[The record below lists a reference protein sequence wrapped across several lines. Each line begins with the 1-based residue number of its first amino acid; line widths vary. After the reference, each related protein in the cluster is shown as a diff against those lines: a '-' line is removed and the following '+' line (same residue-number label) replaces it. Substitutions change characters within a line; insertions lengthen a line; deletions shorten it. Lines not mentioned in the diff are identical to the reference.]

1 MHDSTQVDRLRIQSQ
16 LLKLTR
22 HYQAKSPTTSTLIPA
37 SQFPTDRQLSAE
49 TTQQQLVQLLID
61 EQNEHNPNQE
71 AGVWEKVF
79 WKRIVESIEAGFADR
94 RRDGEGEQVDDEKPT
109 TQEVH
114 PSILEEMVKH
124 LSASSTS
131 TPSSSSRRWCWG
143 PLLHRDRWKSVA
155 THEDGRMI
163 SAGTTGLRTWKASI
177 ALSNHL
183 IASPTLVS
191 GAAVPPTVVELGA
204 GMGLVSLVA
213 ASLHPTIRVTSTDVN
228 PDVLVQLDQNVRI
241 NGLDDRIR
249 VSSLDWENVNSSERV
264 PTGIWAPEEY
274 ESLLI
279 LGADIV
285 YDPTL
290 ASYLAATLSV
300 LLRPAAEDLPV
311 KATASRR
318 TALIAGTIRNESTWE
333 HFLTECSK
341 YRLAFCPIYKNSN
354 SSIKCLL
361 ISHRKAARSLLI
373 EPVDLLIP
381 PDDGG
386 IVGTEGWEGEGEVR
400 LIKIV
405 AKPLTRQKDA
415 QVLAQDGRQSTL
427 RQAVYDNLDATLK
440 ICADLP
446 NFPSSPARSKWS
458 FPSGRA
464 SQRDDSTFAASL
476 LTHSRT
482 RQGGNSAV
490 DDPQRV
496 AAVHV
501 PFETAQIARSDL
513 WHHRPISGLIEQ
525 ECGRPPAA
533 SVENSRRGSS
543 AAESSRE
550 LQANKLNPSKER
562 IRGLRT
568 TSPRLA
574 DATSR
579 TRWRKNL
586 ER

>member
-94 RRDGEGEQVDDEKPT
+94 RRDGEGEQVDDE
-109 TQEVH
+109 EVH

-228 PDVLVQLDQNVRI
+228 PDVLVQLDQNVRN

-333 HFLTECSK
+333 HFLTECT
-341 YRLAFCPIYKNSN
+341 
-354 SSIKCLL
+354 
-361 ISHRKAARSLLI
+361 ARSLLI

-405 AKPLTRQKDA
+405 AKPL
-415 QVLAQDGRQSTL
+415 
-427 RQAVYDNLDATLK
+427 
-440 ICADLP
+440 
-446 NFPSSPARSKWS
+446 
-458 FPSGRA
+458 
-464 SQRDDSTFAASL
+464 
-476 LTHSRT
+476 
-482 RQGGNSAV
+482 
-490 DDPQRV
+490 
-496 AAVHV
+496 
-501 PFETAQIARSDL
+501 
-513 WHHRPISGLIEQ
+513 
-525 ECGRPPAA
+525 
-533 SVENSRRGSS
+533 
-543 AAESSRE
+543 
-550 LQANKLNPSKER
+550 
-562 IRGLRT
+562 
-568 TSPRLA
+568 
-574 DATSR
+574 
-579 TRWRKNL
+579 
-586 ER
+586 